1 MVAGVVKAHSEALRA
16 PRTGGEGPG
25 RGRMRCESNLRRIC
39 VADKT
44 ISTPEAWIGDDIIV
58 LIGESSETLTGPL
71 LEVNDRGIV
80 IDNLL
85 NLEELEE
92 RRARGEEREALRQEM
107 KFVDMFIPW
116 HRISSISRSR
126 A

>member
-1 MVAGVVKAHSEALRA
+1 M
-16 PRTGGEGPG
+16 
-25 RGRMRCESNLRRIC
+25 
-39 VADKT
+39 ADKT

-58 LIGESSETLTGPL
+58 LIGESSEPLTGPL

-92 RRARGEEREALRQEM
+92 RRARGEEGEALRQEM

-116 HRISSISRSR
+116 HRISSIGRSR